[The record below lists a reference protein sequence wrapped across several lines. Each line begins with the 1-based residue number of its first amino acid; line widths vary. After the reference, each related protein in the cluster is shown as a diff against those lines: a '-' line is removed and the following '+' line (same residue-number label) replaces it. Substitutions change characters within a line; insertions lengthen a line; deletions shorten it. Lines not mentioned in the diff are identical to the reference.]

1 MGDKDTKDTYEADD
15 SILNPSGK
23 GEHTEVTETE
33 DDGTEN
39 TYEADDSLTQ
49 AAKASSPRSQRLA
62 MTATMALVTTVIAVV
77 TVTVIATAMV
87 TNSENRTR
95 KHDVDDT
102 RLENQG
108 LAMED
113 LQ

>member
-39 TYEADDSLTQ
+39 TYEADDSILITQ
-49 AAKASSPRSQRLA
+49 VAKASIAKSQRLVTTA
-62 MTATMALVTTVIAVV
+62 PKTLMKRMTA
-77 TVTVIATAMV
+77 
-87 TNSENRTR
+87 S
-95 KHDVDDT
+95 
-102 RLENQG
+102 
-108 LAMED
+108 
-113 LQ
+113 